1 MKIDLDIGLFG
12 KSLIYIGGGAS
23 ILAPLMDYN
32 PLTAIF
38 GALGQAVFIA
48 SSYARDYGKKKKID
62 KPFTFWLMSVFIA
75 ATLGFVL
82 TKYIAEFLNTEEIV
96 FISFIVGAS
105 AQSFSFV
112 VEALIDGLKNK
123 LKNGGNEA

>member
-1 MKIDLDIGLFG
+1 MKFDLDVALLG
-12 KSLIYIGGGAS
+12 KSLLYIGGGAS
-23 ILAPLMDYN
+23 VLAPLMDYN

-48 SSYARDYGKKKKID
+48 SSYARDYKKKKNIE

-96 FISFIVGAS
+96 FISFVVGAS
-105 AQSFSFV
+105 AQSFSFII
-112 VEALIDGLKNK
+112 EALIDGLKNK
-123 LKNGGNEA
+123 LKNGADEG